1 MRHAQKARVAVPPR
15 SAGGSWITSTQ
26 WPRPPLLPPPPVD
39 GMTPSAPRFSSTVPW
54 PDMNLFPTTG
64 ARCAVAA
71 RVVVAVAMR
80 VPSMSAAEDDI
91 AIAPQVPHSLS
102 PSLSPSSLSLCSSF
116 SFPLSFFARA
126 RPRSS
131 SSSRLQRLNIIN
143 DERMFY
149 I

>member
-26 WPRPPLLPPPPVD
+26 WPRPLVD

-80 VPSMSAAEDDI
+80 VASMSAAEDDI

-102 PSLSPSSLSLCSSF
+102 LSVSLSLSPSLFRF
-116 SFPLSFFARA
+116 SFFFLLFFLSFFLLRV
-126 RPRSS
+126 PFQTWSSSS
-131 SSSRLQRLNIIN
+131 SSSRLQPLNIIN
-143 DERMFY
+143 D
-149 I
+149 